1 MRRAAIILT
10 VSAAFVLLAAWSV
23 LRSGTVQAD
32 EPLWTPLP
40 GVASSPSLD
49 PLDSKQ
55 ICDHAIRLKARF
67 NPATIRTTILGYVVE
82 RDGAIDDIT
91 VAGTSGSKALDE
103 AVVACVATLRFL
115 PLKTGRAMTV
125 GWK

>member
-1 MRRAAIILT
+1 MRGAAIILT
-10 VSAAFVLLAAWSV
+10 VSASFVLLAAWGV
-23 LRSGTVQAD
+23 LRGGDTTEIA
-32 EPLWTPLP
+32 PLWMPLP
-40 GVASSPSLD
+40 GVAAAPSLD

-55 ICDHAIRLKARF
+55 ICGHAATLKARF
-67 NPATIRTTILGYVVE
+67 SPASIHTTILGYAVE

-103 AVVACVATLRFL
+103 AVIACVATLRFQ
-115 PLKTGRAMTV
+115 PLKIGRAMTV